1 MSNYD
6 RKVFSAYNTRNSMF
20 YSFILI
26 IIIAIPISITLYLT
40 LQVPITFSALMFST
54 LIGRLILLSYLA
66 ASSKN
71 NKYETTNTSITIKFG
86 PLQKSFNYNQIIKAE
101 IIKLKLILRI
111 FRASLPGFHW
121 GLFKTN
127 IGSAHIY
134 ATRIKGQFILL
145 TLNDG
150 EKIALSPE
158 KPEEF
163 LNTIE
168 ERKNLFKTQPTSLIK
183 QKEQTTRTI
192 IQVLAVTTAY
202 IIFLAYFTWVYI
214 QLPINRPIT
223 FWLQW
228 STKPIRRQDRIV
240 MGSRNSSGTSHN
252 KHNLN
257 PKVWK
262 KRKRLDNIIGN
273 NIYYSTRCIRLR
285 HIHHFLANLKKQKL
299 WKFSS

>member
-6 RKVFSAYNTRNSMF
+6 RKVFSAYHTRNSMF

-134 ATRIKGQFILL
+134 ATRIKGQFIRR
-145 TLNDG
+145 
-150 EKIALSPE
+150 
-158 KPEEF
+158 
-163 LNTIE
+163 
-168 ERKNLFKTQPTSLIK
+168 RKNRPIPRKTGRISQYNRRKKKPIQDPTYKPHKTKRTNNKDNSNNPSSSSHHSLHYISRLFHLGLH
-183 QKEQTTRTI
+183 TT
-192 IQVLAVTTAY
+192 
-202 IIFLAYFTWVYI
+202 
-214 QLPINRPIT
+214 PINRPIT